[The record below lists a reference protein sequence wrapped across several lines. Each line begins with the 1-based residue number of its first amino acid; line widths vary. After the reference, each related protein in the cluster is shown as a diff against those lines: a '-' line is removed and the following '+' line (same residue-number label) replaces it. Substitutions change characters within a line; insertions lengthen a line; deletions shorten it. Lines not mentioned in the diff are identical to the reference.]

1 MALALFSVSS
11 TSLVIKYLP
20 DVPAL
25 TMAFWRM
32 FFAGVM
38 LWVYSLFKP
47 TPPLNKK
54 SLNRVGIAGFFLG
67 LHFACFFWGVR
78 NTSIANATLLANT
91 GPLFT
96 VGLTFL
102 LHRTISKQTLLPLF
116 VAFAG
121 VFLIQLG
128 EFSVSSNYF
137 LGNAVS
143 LFSSL
148 CIAIVY
154 IIAKQIRKENNTV
167 AYGRTLFLFA
177 SATISIVSLIMN
189 VSIFSFE
196 KEHVFWF
203 LFLGLVPSILGHN
216 TLNYAVKYLSPT
228 AVASIPLG
236 EPVIASFL
244 GLILLSESIPANS
257 IQGAPF
263 IFFGV
268 YFIIK
273 NSKNATV

>member
-1 MALALFSVSS
+1 M
-11 TSLVIKYLP
+11 
-20 DVPAL
+20 
-25 TMAFWRM
+25 
-32 FFAGVM
+32 
-38 LWVYSLFKP
+38 
-47 TPPLNKK
+47 
-54 SLNRVGIAGFFLG
+54 
-67 LHFACFFWGVR
+67 
-78 NTSIANATLLANT
+78 
-91 GPLFT
+91 
-96 VGLTFL
+96 
-102 LHRTISKQTLLPLF
+102 
-116 VAFAG
+116 
-121 VFLIQLG
+121 G

-154 IIAKQIRKENNTV
+154 IIAKQVRKENNTV

-177 SATISIVSLIMN
+177 SATISIVSLIMS

-244 GLILLSESIPANS
+244 GLVLLSESIPATS

-273 NSKNATV
+273 NSKNTTV